1 MSENGTRMASFDHV
15 DDRGDL
21 VFICDHRHF
30 VVRVDDALDRAILEA
45 KQVKE
50 EEDVDPQTGKSKPLP
65 VSAIQAAVRAGARP
79 EQVAQQY
86 AVNEALVRRFAAP
99 VEMEKKYAIEQFL
112 TMPAP
117 KGSGG
122 RNNQDLISKV
132 LSGTGVSLGQISWQA
147 TRRGYE
153 PWSINGVFTLDN
165 RIFNAHWTWNMRD
178 NTVTCLNS
186 AARMLLDDSTDEH
199 RQEWPAWDQNSA
211 AETDNWADIQPRS
224 QEDSFRLTAEDDR
237 EELTSNNGGGSQA
250 DGERQAALTAWLY
263 GNPKERQE
271 NTAGQETDH
280 PRAELNDKPNTSEHN
295 PISDTESTIVLP
307 VLNHGRGQEEENAS
321 RAGQERFQRQHQD
334 EDALQD
340 NQGNDPRERRHNKS
354 DKKRS
359 GRSAVPSWDEILF
372 GK

>member
-1 MSENGTRMASFDHV
+1 MSENGTRVASFDHV

-21 VFICDHRHF
+21 VFVCDHRHF

-50 EEDVDPQTGKSKPLP
+50 EEDADPQTGKSKPLP
-65 VSAIQAAVRAGARP
+65 VSAIQAAIRAGARP

-99 VEMEKKYAIEQFL
+99 VEIEKKYAIEQFL

-132 LSGTGVSLGQISWQA
+132 LARTGVSLGQISWQA

-153 PWSINGVFTLDN
+153 PWNINGVFTLDK
-165 RIFNAHWTWNMRD
+165 RIFNASWTWNMHD
-178 NTVTCLNS
+178 NTVTCLNG
-186 AARMLLDDSTDEH
+186 AARMLLDDSADQH
-199 RQEWPAWDQNSA
+199 RQELPAWEQGPA
-211 AETDNWADIQPRS
+211 AEIDDRTEIRPRS
-224 QEDSFRLTAEDDR
+224 QEDSFPQTAEDDG
-237 EELTSNNGGGSQA
+237 EELTSNNDDSDQA

-263 GNPKERQE
+263 GNPKGRQDS
-271 NTAGQETDH
+271 TAGQEPDH
-280 PRAELNDKPNTSEHN
+280 SRAGLNDDPKTSEHG
-295 PISDTESTIVLP
+295 PVRDTESTVVLP
-307 VLNHGRGQEEENAS
+307 VLDHGQSQDKEDAS
-321 RAGQERFQRQHQD
+321 GADQRRLQQQNQD
-334 EDALQD
+334 EDAGHD
-340 NQGNDPRERRHNKS
+340 NQGDSSERRRNKS
-354 DKKRS
+354 DKKHS